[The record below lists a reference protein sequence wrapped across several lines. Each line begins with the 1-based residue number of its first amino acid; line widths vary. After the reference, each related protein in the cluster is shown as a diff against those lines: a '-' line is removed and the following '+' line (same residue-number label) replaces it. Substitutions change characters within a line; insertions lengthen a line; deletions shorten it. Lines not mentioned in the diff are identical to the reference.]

1 MTHKNIFLLTLS
13 LLVSLTCISSSF
25 ARTKDTG
32 KEGKESEGV
41 LRAATGVYDLQQN
54 KVSNIEFYTTN
65 YGIFGLN
72 VRGNV
77 GGGYWPRRG
86 NNQYIFG
93 GGIWFAAQKIPPGS
107 VTDRKSVV

>member
-1 MTHKNIFLLTLS
+1 MTKRNIFLLTLS
-13 LLVSLTCISSSF
+13 LIFALTCISESF

-32 KEGKESEGV
+32 KDGKNTEGV
-41 LRAATGVYDLQQN
+41 LRATTGVFDLQQN

-77 GGGYWPRRG
+77 GGGY
-86 NNQYIFG
+86 
-93 GGIWFAAQKIPPGS
+93 
-107 VTDRKSVV
+107 